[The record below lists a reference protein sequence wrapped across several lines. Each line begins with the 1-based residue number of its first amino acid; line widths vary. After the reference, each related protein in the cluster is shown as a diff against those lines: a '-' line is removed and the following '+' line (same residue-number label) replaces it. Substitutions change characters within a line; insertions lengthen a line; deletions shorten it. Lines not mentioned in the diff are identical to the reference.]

1 MRVPLGE
8 PVVLGGFRLGGH
20 RGFLRRI
27 GARIVPVPSFT
38 DTRAR
43 RARYNTEPP
52 AAHRK
57 TDVTKQRWTIADARR
72 TWSVANWGEGYFDVA
87 DDGALLVRPRRD
99 DGPSIALRDIVA
111 AAQAKGSRLP
121 LLVRFSDILRDRL
134 ARLQAAFANAM
145 REWDYPGGY
154 TAIYPIKVNQQK
166 GVAGELA
173 ASGAEGFGLEA
184 GSKPEL
190 MAVLALARPGSV
202 VVCNGY
208 KDREYV
214 RLALIGRKLG
224 LELYIVIEKPS
235 ELQHVIEEARL
246 LGVEPLLG
254 VRMRLASLGAGKWQN
269 TGGDKGKF
277 GLTPRQLLDLLAS
290 LREAK
295 LLHTLRL
302 LHFHMGSQMSN
313 VRDIAG
319 GMREAVRYVVELEKA
334 GVTLDYLD
342 VGGGLGVDYEG
353 TRSRSDCS
361 INYSLEQYAS
371 TIVQPLAEAVEE
383 FGFKPP
389 RVLTESGRAMTA
401 HHAVLVVNVS
411 EVEEAPQGRIPKPR
425 DDEPLVLRHL
435 REIYGEIES
444 RPPTEL
450 YHEAQ
455 YRLAEGH
462 QLYALGQLG
471 LADRARLDDLYYAI
485 LNAVRP
491 RLKPDEP
498 PHRHAI
504 DELNQK
510 LVDKYFVN
518 FSVFESVPDVWAI
531 DQVFPIVPIA
541 GLDRAPDRRGV
552 IADLTCDSDG
562 RIDQYVDSDGV
573 DVSLPLHSLREG
585 EPYRLGIFLV
595 GAYQE
600 TLGDIHNLFGD
611 TDAVNVR
618 IDADGGHAFSH
629 VKRGDSADVMLDY
642 VGYDLAALRAAYRD
656 KIAAAGFHGDD
667 AARIE
672 KTLEAGLTAYTYLAE
687 S

>member
-1 MRVPLGE
+1 MN
-8 PVVLGGFRLGGH
+8 
-20 RGFLRRI
+20 
-27 GARIVPVPSFT
+27 A
-38 DTRAR
+38 
-43 RARYNTEPP
+43 
-52 AAHRK
+52 K
-57 TDVTKQRWTIADARR
+57 RWSIADARR
-72 TWSVANWGEGYFDVA
+72 TWSIANWGEGYFDVG
-87 DDGALLVRPRRD
+87 DDGALTVKPRRES
-99 DGPSIALRDIVA
+99 GPEIRLPDVVA
-111 AAQAKGSRLP
+111 AAQKQGSRLP
-121 LLVRFSDILRDRL
+121 LLVRFSDILRDRRV
-134 ARLQAAFANAM
+134 RLQAAFAKAM

-173 ASGAEGFGLEA
+173 ASGGEGFGLEA

-202 VVCNGY
+202 VICNGY

-224 LELYIVIEKPS
+224 LEIYVVIEKPS
-235 ELQHVIEEARL
+235 ELGHVIVEARA

-277 GLTPRQLLDLLAS
+277 GLTPRQLLDLLAE
-290 LREAK
+290 LETAK
-295 LLHTLRL
+295 LSHTLRL

-334 GVTLDYLD
+334 GVTIDYLD

-371 TIVQPLAEAVEE
+371 TVVQAIAEAADE
-383 FGFKPP
+383 FKFKPP

-411 EVEEAPQGRIPKPR
+411 EVEMAPEGGVPSPR
-425 DDEPLVLRHL
+425 KDEPMVLRHL
-435 REIYGEIES
+435 REILDEIDA

-455 YRLAEGH
+455 YRLSEGH
-462 QLYALGQLG
+462 SLYALGQLG

-491 RLKPDEP
+491 RLKPEEP
-498 PHRHAI
+498 PQREII

-518 FSVFESVPDVWAI
+518 FSVFESIPDVWAI
-531 DQVFPIVPIA
+531 DQVFPIVPIE
-541 GLDRAPDRRGV
+541 GLDRAPERRGV

-573 DVSLPLHSLREG
+573 DVSLPLHALRDG

-618 IDADGGHAFSH
+618 IDADGGFKFAH
-629 VKRGDSADVMLDY
+629 VKRGDTADVMLDY
-642 VGYDLAALRAAYRD
+642 VGYDLGELRAAYRD
-656 KIAAAGFHGDD
+656 KVRAAGLVGDE

-672 KTLEAGLTAYTYLAE
+672 ATLEAGLTAYTYLAE
-687 S
+687 SR

>member
-1 MRVPLGE
+1 V
-8 PVVLGGFRLGGH
+8 
-20 RGFLRRI
+20 
-27 GARIVPVPSFT
+27 
-38 DTRAR
+38 
-43 RARYNTEPP
+43 TE
-52 AAHRK
+52 
-57 TDVTKQRWTIADARR
+57 QRWSIEQARH
-72 TWSVANWGEGYFDVA
+72 TWSIAHWGEGYFDV
-87 DDGALLVRPRRD
+87 GNEGSLRVRPRRAE
-99 DGPSIALRDIVA
+99 GPDIALPEVVA
-111 AAQAKGSRLP
+111 AAQESGLRLP

-134 ARLQAAFANAM
+134 ARLQDAFAKAM
-145 REWDYPGGY
+145 ADWEYPGGY

-166 GVAGELA
+166 SVAGEFA
-173 ASGAEGFGLEA
+173 ANAAEGFGLEA

-190 MAVLALARPGSV
+190 MAVLALAKPGSIV
-202 VVCNGY
+202 ICNGY

-214 RLALIGRKLG
+214 RLALIGRRLG
-224 LELYIVIEKPS
+224 LEIYIVIEKPS
-235 ELQHVIEEARL
+235 ELAHVIEEARE

-277 GLTPRQLLDLLAS
+277 GLTPRQLLDLLDALKS
-290 LREAK
+290 AMLS
-295 LLHTLRL
+295 HTLKL

-319 GMREAVRYVVELEKA
+319 GMREAVRYVVELA
-334 GVTLDYLD
+334 QSGIAIDYVD

-361 INYSLEQYAS
+361 INYGLEQYAS

-383 FGFKPP
+383 HGFKPP
-389 RVLTESGRAMTA
+389 RVLTESGRALTA
-401 HHAVLVVNVS
+401 HHAVLVVNVT
-411 EVEEAPQGRIPKPR
+411 EVEEAPQGAVSPAHK
-425 DDEPLVLRHL
+425 DEPMVLRHL
-435 REIYGEIES
+435 REIHEDIDT

-450 YHEAQ
+450 YYEAQ
-455 YRLAEGH
+455 YRLSEGH
-462 QLYALGQLG
+462 SLYALGQLS
-471 LADRARLDDLYYAI
+471 LADRAHMDDLYYAI

-498 PHRHAI
+498 PHRAVI
-504 DELNQK
+504 DELNTK

-573 DVSLPLHSLREG
+573 DVSLPLHAVKKDQ
-585 EPYRLGIFLV
+585 PYYLGIFLV

-618 IDADGGHAFSH
+618 VTAAGGYEFAH
-629 VKRGDSADVMLDY
+629 VKRGDNADVMLDY
-642 VGYDLAALRAAYRD
+642 VGYDLGELRAAYRD
-656 KIAAAGFHGDD
+656 KIARAGLAGEE

-672 KTLEAGLTAYTYLAE
+672 SALEAGLTGYTYLAE
-687 S
+687 

>member
-1 MRVPLGE
+1 MTE
-8 PVVLGGFRLGGH
+8 QSWS
-20 RGFLRRI
+20 I
-27 GARIVPVPSFT
+27 DKAR
-38 DTRAR
+38 
-43 RARYNTEPP
+43 
-52 AAHRK
+52 H
-57 TDVTKQRWTIADARR
+57 
-72 TWSVANWGEGYFDVA
+72 TWSIAHWGEGYFDIR
-87 DDGALLVRPRRD
+87 DDGALLVRPRRA
-99 DGPSIALRDIVA
+99 DGPEIPLPEVVATARDS
-111 AAQAKGSRLP
+111 GLRLP
-121 LLVRFSDILRDRL
+121 LLVRFSDILRDRRE
-134 ARLQAAFANAM
+134 RLQAAFAKAM
-145 REWDYPGGY
+145 RDWDYPGGY

-173 ASGAEGFGLEA
+173 ASGGEGFGLEA

-190 MAVLALARPGSV
+190 MAVLALAKSGSV
-202 VVCNGY
+202 VICNGY

-224 LELYIVIEKPS
+224 LEIYVVIEKPS
-235 ELQHVIEEARL
+235 ELGHVIEEART

-277 GLTPRQLLDLLAS
+277 GLTPRQLLDLLDELKA
-290 LREAK
+290 AK
-295 LLHTLRL
+295 LSHTLRL

-334 GVTLDYLD
+334 GVTIDYLD

-371 TIVQPLAEAVEE
+371 TVVQPLAEAVAE

-411 EVEEAPQGRIPKPR
+411 EVETAPEGAVPPPR

-435 REIYGEIES
+435 REILDEIDA

-455 YRLAEGH
+455 YRLSEGH
-462 QLYALGQLG
+462 SLYALGQLG

-491 RLKPDEP
+491 RLKPEEP
-498 PHRHAI
+498 PQRQII
-504 DELNQK
+504 DELNTK

-518 FSVFESVPDVWAI
+518 FSVFESIPDVWAI
-531 DQVFPIVPIA
+531 DQVFPIVPIE
-541 GLDRAPDRRGV
+541 GLDRAPERRGV

-573 DVSLPLHSLREG
+573 DVSLPLHALREG

-618 IDADGGHAFSH
+618 IDAKGGYEFAH
-629 VKRGDSADVMLDY
+629 VKRGDTADVMLDY
-642 VGYDLAALRAAYRD
+642 VGYDLGALRAAYRD
-656 KIAAAGFHGDD
+656 KIRDAGIGGDE

-687 S
+687 SR